1 MNSSCI
7 HSKRT
12 IIRNHEIMNYIYWAI
27 LGLGIIFEVLG
38 TICMKYADGFQKLW
52 PSVFVFVFYL
62 LCLVCLVFVLQKLD
76 VSVAY
81 SIWAGLGTALIAVFG
96 IVWFKE
102 PASLVKIV
110 SIGLIIIGIIGIEL
124 AD

>member
-1 MNSSCI
+1 
-7 HSKRT
+7 
-12 IIRNHEIMNYIYWAI
+12 MNYTYWAI
-27 LGLGIIFEVLG
+27 LGIGIIFEVLG

-81 SIWAGLGTALIAVFG
+81 SIWAGLGTALIAVIG